1 MQRDT
6 LFADT
11 DNEPGFLVTVDGP
24 NGAGKT
30 SLTHAVA
37 SALREA
43 GNGVHTT
50 CEPSP
55 TPMGELVRASEIEM
69 NGRALA
75 CLVAADRH
83 HQARTEMA
91 EHLAAGQ
98 IVLCDRYVESSLVLQ
113 RLDGV
118 ETEFILAINSG
129 IPRPDLRILLSATT
143 EALEERLAAR
153 SDDAW
158 RRFERTAGPAREIEL
173 YGDAEHLLETR
184 FGLAAT
190 SYDTTHTATEE
201 LGAIAAQLVLESR
214 TTHGEPRD
222 TDAEH
227 C

>member
-1 MQRDT
+1 MT
-6 LFADT
+6 ALFADT
-11 DNEPGFLVTVDGP
+11 DNRPGLLVTVDGP

-30 SLTHAVA
+30 SLANAVA

-43 GNGVHTT
+43 GNEVHTT
-50 CEPSP
+50 CQPSP
-55 TPMGELVRASEIEM
+55 TPLGELVRASEIEM

-83 HQARTEMA
+83 HQARTEIA
-91 EHLAAGQ
+91 EHLTAGQ

-143 EALEERLAAR
+143 KALEDRLAAR
-153 SDDAW
+153 LDDPR
-158 RRFERTAGPAREIEL
+158 RRFENTAGPVREIEL
-173 YGDAEHLLETR
+173 YGEAEHLLETR

-190 SYDTTHTATEE
+190 NYDTTHTATEE
-201 LGAIAAQLVLESR
+201 LGGIAAQLVLESR
-214 TTHGEPRD
+214 TGNGEPRN
-222 TDAEH
+222 TDPEH
-227 C
+227 R